1 MKMKTILL
9 SGAVAFA
16 STGFAWSQDTEI
28 HMINCGAIADQG
40 TSVQAEHVALWE
52 AANPGFKVNVE
63 YVPWGQ
69 CESKSTTL
77 AGAGDPPAI
86 AYIGSRGLKQLSQNE
101 LIIPVALTDDEK
113 ATYAAPILGTVT
125 ADGQQWGLPRAF
137 STKALYWNK
146 DLFAAAG
153 LPDAAPKTWDE
164 MVAAAAAIQEKTDAD
179 GFGMIAA
186 DFDNTMHEFL
196 NYVYTNGGAVLND
209 AGENVFNSPNNV
221 QAMELYVKLA
231 PLSQPG
237 PTAYDR
243 EKLNPLFA
251 ESQIGMYVS
260 GPWARG
266 LVGDVNWGVAPIP
279 VGPMGQP
286 GTLLITDSLAV
297 FKGSGVE
304 DQALSLAKFLTNP
317 DNQFAFEV
325 ASGFTPLR
333 KVAGVADLVTA
344 DPTWAAFLDAIP
356 TGGPEPLVTDYVGLQ
371 DAFTAGIQGV
381 VLGELAPADAV
392 AQIAAAIDG
401 VM

>member
-1 MKMKTILL
+1 MPGDL
-9 SGAVAFA
+9 
-16 STGFAWSQDTEI
+16 
-28 HMINCGAIADQG
+28 H
-40 TSVQAEHVALWE
+40 E
-52 AANPGFKVNVE
+52 AA
-63 YVPWGQ
+63 W
-69 CESKSTTL
+69 
-77 AGAGDPPAI
+77 
-86 AYIGSRGLKQLSQNE
+86 
-101 LIIPVALTDDEK
+101 TDEEK
-113 ATYAAPILGTVT
+113 AAYAAPILGTVS

-153 LPDAAPKTWDE
+153 LPDAAPASWDE

-231 PLSQPG
+231 PLFQPG

-251 ESQIGMYVS
+251 EAQIGMYVS

-304 DQALSLAKFLTNP
+304 EQALSLAKFLTNP
-317 DNQFAFEV
+317 DNQFAFDV
-325 ASGFTPLR
+325 ASGLTPLR
-333 KVAGVADLVTA
+333 KVAGVADLVAA
-344 DPTWAAFLDAIP
+344 DPTRAAFLDGIP

-371 DAFTAGIQGV
+371 DAFAAGIQGV

-401 VM
+401 VL